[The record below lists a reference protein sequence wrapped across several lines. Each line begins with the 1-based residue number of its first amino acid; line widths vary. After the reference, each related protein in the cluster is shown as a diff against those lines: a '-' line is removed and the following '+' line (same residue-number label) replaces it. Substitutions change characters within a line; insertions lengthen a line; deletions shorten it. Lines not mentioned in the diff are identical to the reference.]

1 MNVQWN
7 VPTAMDVD
15 CPIVSLKRS
24 SSAPMINEISA
35 VTMSVTSPS
44 TSTPRDAVS
53 TFNVFS
59 NAPRARR
66 FSTSSP
72 GGIPRLTPRV
82 SQLRQ
87 EECVDVVG
95 REAAHEKE
103 IHSAMQ
109 MSQSWEDLTLEA
121 EGLSFKDS
129 ESPSQQL
136 NKSERQMSKRVFDS
150 LSLNLTVGGPP
161 LCSSPSPTRS
171 GLGQR
176 QCYSPSIHMVNWK
189 SSLSPSPTRKAFAT
203 RRSLSPIAIR
213 PSCLGPVKRKF
224 ELDDTGSDQQLQPPA
239 KRTSSLVIS
248 NSTRLDTI
256 ASPLPGTISS
266 VGTPESLSSADSPS
280 FSFRPVDS
288 PSPGRV
294 LSSGDEPM
302 SDSSDQAKLSDHQIQ
317 CRDHQV
323 SRNHRGF
330 VGIYLIA
337 TCPKVPQLNAD
348 VFVSFYNLLLYYN
361 YLLLSLPPITTLP
374 LLRLIP
380 LHYYYKTIT
389 TIHAPKK

>member
-1 MNVQWN
+1 MNVQRSA
-7 VPTAMDVD
+7 TAMDVD

-35 VTMSVTSPS
+35 TMSVTSPS
-44 TSTPRDAVS
+44 TSAPREAVS

-59 NAPRARR
+59 NTPRTRR

-72 GGIPRLTPRV
+72 GSIPRLTPRV

-87 EECVDVVG
+87 EECVDVAG

-109 MSQSWEDLTLEA
+109 ISQSWEDLTLEA

-129 ESPSQQL
+129 ESPTQQL
-136 NKSERQMSKRVFDS
+136 TKSERQTAKRIFDP
-150 LSLNLTVGGPP
+150 LSLNLPVGGGPP

-176 QCYSPSIHMVNWK
+176 QCYSPGIHMVNWK

-224 ELDDTGSDQQLQPPA
+224 ELDDNSCDLQPPA
-239 KRTSSLVIS
+239 KRTSNLVIS
-248 NSTRLDTI
+248 NSPRLDSI
-256 ASPLPGTISS
+256 SSPLPGTISS
-266 VGTPESLSSADSPS
+266 AGTPESLSSVDSPS

-294 LSSGDEPM
+294 LTNGDEPM
-302 SDSSDQAKLSDHQIQ
+302 LETCEGTKTSTERGQTE
-317 CRDHQV
+317 QV
-323 SRNHRGF
+323 GQGDNR
-330 VGIYLIA
+330 
-337 TCPKVPQLNAD
+337 
-348 VFVSFYNLLLYYN
+348 
-361 YLLLSLPPITTLP
+361 
-374 LLRLIP
+374 
-380 LHYYYKTIT
+380 
-389 TIHAPKK
+389 